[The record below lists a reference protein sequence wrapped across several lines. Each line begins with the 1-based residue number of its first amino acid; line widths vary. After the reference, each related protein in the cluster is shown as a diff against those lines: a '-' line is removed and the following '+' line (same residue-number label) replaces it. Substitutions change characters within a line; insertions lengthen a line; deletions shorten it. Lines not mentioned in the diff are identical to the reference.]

1 MVHQGQL
8 VLVGDRCHLWG
19 RRGNLGRHVCGVHRW
34 LVPCAFLVRPQ
45 ACELRVRALT
55 HLALVGPLTGVQPD
69 VVTQRGRLTEAAV
82 AEAAHEGLVKRVNAH
97 VGAQVAAGVEPAVAN
112 DAAHATR

>member
-69 VVTQRGRLTEAAV
+69 VVAQRGRLTEAAV

>member
-8 VLVGDRCHLWG
+8 VLVGDRGHLCG
-19 RRGNLGRHVCGVHRW
+19 RRGNLGRHFGGVHRW

-55 HLALVGPLTGVQPD
+55 HLALVRPLARVQPD
-69 VVTQRGRLTEAAV
+69 VD
-82 AEAAHEGLVKRVNAH
+82 AH

-112 DAAHATR
+112 DAAHARR

>member
-19 RRGNLGRHVCGVHRW
+19 GRRDLGRRVCGVYRW

-55 HLALVGPLTGVQPD
+55 HLALVGALAGVQPD
-69 VVTQRGRLTEAAV
+69 MVTQRGRLTKAAV

-97 VGAQVAAGVEPAVAN
+97 VGA
-112 DAAHATR
+112 